1 MRQLRGKAWE
11 SLVPRLVW
19 EGLILRLAW
28 VWFRDQ
34 PGRVWFRDQLG
45 VSGSKTSLGV
55 SGSET
60 SLGDVV
66 TSVSGSALSSPAPKT
81 RRERG
86 GSATRSLVV
95 SEPDIAVLQQQLQ
108 EMKDKV

>member
-11 SLVPRLVW
+11 GLV
-19 EGLILRLAW
+19 LR
-28 VWFRDQ
+28 
-34 PGRVWFRDQLG
+34 
-45 VSGSKTSLGV
+45 
-55 SGSET
+55 
-60 SLGDVV
+60 LGDVV
-66 TSVSGSALSSPAPKT
+66 INASGSALFSIAPKT